1 MCLCWLFSNTKGR
14 ENTSESLD
22 LVDVFQI
29 VGLGSND
36 AQPNIG
42 SSSDETPT
50 PQPEPIEQPSPPQP
64 TLEIDILDISKNAH
78 DALNVSEWK
87 EVVFEEMRALKK
99 NKTWEIDLCSN
110 LMLKMSFSMAIERR
124 RYTWIPLLALKKGLI
139 PRQGYLQG
147 QTDYTM
153 FMKFLVKGKV
163 AILIVYVN
171 DITLTSNNI
180 MEMDRLKKSLA
191 SKCKT
196 KDLGSLRYFLGMGVA
211 CSKKGIVV
219 SQRKYI
225 LDLLREI
232 GMSG

>member
-1 MCLCWLFSNTKGR
+1 
-14 ENTSESLD
+14 
-22 LVDVFQI
+22 
-29 VGLGSND
+29 
-36 AQPNIG
+36 
-42 SSSDETPT
+42 
-50 PQPEPIEQPSPPQP
+50 
-64 TLEIDILDISKNAH
+64 
-78 DALNVSEWK
+78 
-87 EVVFEEMRALKK
+87 
-99 NKTWEIDLCSN
+99 
-110 LMLKMSFSMAIERR
+110 
-124 RYTWIPLLALKKGLI
+124 
-139 PRQGYLQG
+139 
-147 QTDYTM
+147 M

-219 SQRKYI
+219 SQREYI